1 MLSDFND
8 YSHPLG
14 HIQSTSSFAFV
25 LFSIAIE
32 AVADI
37 RKTAED
43 WGANIRL
50 ENSMV
55 RQFHDFSIESV
66 LISISESIFIIY
78 NLI

>member
-1 MLSDFND
+1 MPSEFND
-8 YSHPLG
+8 YSHPLSL
-14 HIQSTSSFAFV
+14 IQSTSFFSFV

-32 AVADI
+32 SVAEI

-55 RQFHDFSIESV
+55 QQFHDFIHH
-66 LISISESIFIIY
+66 L
-78 NLI
+78 